1 MKTRGRI
8 LRVKLGYNPN
18 SSSIGTH
25 INAFLLGTAAFTI
38 AANLILAI
46 VSSTLLPEKEKP
58 GQLQKEK

>member
-1 MKTRGRI
+1 MKTKGRI
-8 LRVKLGYNPN
+8 LRVKPGYNPN

-38 AANLILAI
+38 TANLLLAI
-46 VSSTLLPEKEKP
+46 VSSARLPKKEKP